1 VGVTVDQGSAGFR
14 EFVVARSASLART
27 AYLLT
32 GDRQLAED
40 LVQEA
45 LTRVASRRPEGKRKR
60 RYRRSTGVG
69 TSIAT
74 LSAGK

>member
-14 EFVVARSASLART
+14 GFVVARSPSLART

-45 LTRVASRRPEGKRKR
+45 PTRVASRRLLRASESAAIGGQPGLER
-60 RYRRSTGVG
+60 R
-69 TSIAT
+69 
-74 LSAGK
+74 

>member
-45 LTRVASRRPEGKRKR
+45 LTRVAS
-60 RYRRSTGVG
+60 TGC
-69 TSIAT
+69 
-74 LSAGK
+74 